1 MNFEGV
7 EVPCERIE
15 LVSESDS
22 LLGEI
27 DAFHDFDH
35 GVVRIEGVRAL
46 R

>member
-1 MNFEGV
+1 MNFEGI
-7 EVPCERIE
+7 EMPCERVE
-15 LVSESDS
+15 LVSKPDS

-35 GVVRIEGVRAL
+35 GVVGSLGVRAL

>member
-1 MNFEGV
+1 MDFECV
-7 EVPCERIE
+7 EVPCEGVE
-15 LVSESDS
+15 LVSKSDP

-35 GVVRIEGVRAL
+35 GVVRIEGVGAL